1 MDLERSERLMAEA
14 EQRYMSDLQARFG
27 GSLNQT
33 VLNVMVG
40 LYRAGWRDC
49 RAAAQREAV

>member
-14 EQRYMSDLQARFG
+14 EQRYVADLQARFG
-27 GSLNQT
+27 NKLNQT

-49 RAAAQREAV
+49 RAAARKEAV